1 MLGIPIPEEPPV
13 TTAMGLSFSLFDS
26 RLIKDASFLV
36 LLRDSRTSSAV
47 DFFPSV
53 KLEEDVCFDDLDATP
68 KAKERAGLTEM

>member
-26 RLIKDASFLV
+26 RLTKDASFLV

-47 DFFPSV
+47 DFFPSA
-53 KLEEDVCFDDLDATP
+53 KLEEDVCFDLDATP